1 MSWWRQWR
9 EDTGSADVLARWRA
23 AGALDA
29 AAWARSRQ
37 LLGPAPA
44 PALWRAFLEQSSLWL
59 AAGLLAAAAIC
70 FVAANWD
77 QLGRFGRLYGLQVA
91 LVLATGAALRLG
103 LARPAGQAALVL
115 AGVLLGGVLALV
127 GQTYQTGADTW
138 ELFALWAALLLPWL
152 VAAAATAMTLLWL
165 LVAHVAAVLWLGEWL
180 GQGQALLLVVGL
192 ADLALAWAWHALG
205 GRVPGLR
212 GRTGPRLLAT
222 SALVLLSLAAL
233 TDIVGRPFEPGAG
246 IAAWLLAVALV
257 GWAAW
262 RRPRDLLLLALVALS
277 VVVVD
282 TFALGRLL
290 LLSRTLLTFGV
301 GLLALSVLVQV
312 GWATARLR
320 RLARAESTPA

>member
-23 AGALDA
+23 SGALDA
-29 AAWARSRQ
+29 AAWLRTRQ

-44 PALWRAFLEQSSLWL
+44 PALWRAFLEHSTLWL
-59 AAGLLAAAAIC
+59 AACLLAAAAIC

-77 QLGRFGRLYGLQVA
+77 QLGRFGRLYGLQA
-91 LVLATGAALRLG
+91 ATVLAAVAAVRLG
-103 LARPAGQAALVL
+103 LDRAAGQAALVL

-138 ELFALWAALLLPWL
+138 QLFALWAALLLPWL

-165 LVAHVAAVLWLGEWL
+165 LVAHLAAVLWLQEWL
-180 GQGQALLLVVGL
+180 NDGETLLLVVGL
-192 ADLALAWAWHALG
+192 ADLALAWGWQALD

-212 GRTGPRLLAT
+212 GRTGPRLLAAA
-222 SALVLLSLAAL
+222 ALVLLSLAAL
-233 TDIVGRPFEPGAG
+233 ADIVDRPFAPGAG
-246 IAAWLLAVALV
+246 IAAWLLAVVLV

-262 RRPRDLLLLALVALS
+262 RAPRDLLMLSLVALS
-277 VVVVD
+277 IVVVD
-282 TFALGRLL
+282 TFALGRW
-290 LLSRTLLTFGV
+290 LLSGRSLLTFSV
-301 GLLALSVLVQV
+301 GLLAASVLVQV

-320 RLARAESTPA
+320 RLARAEASPT